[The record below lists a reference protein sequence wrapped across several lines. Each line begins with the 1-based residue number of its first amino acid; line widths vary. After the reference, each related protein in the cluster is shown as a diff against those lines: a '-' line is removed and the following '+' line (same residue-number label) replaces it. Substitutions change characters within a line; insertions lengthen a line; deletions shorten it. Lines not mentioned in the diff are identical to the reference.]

1 MFSALFV
8 RNRSLNLRVVFVV
21 AAWFIS
27 SGYAGIP
34 IQNNS
39 KFAVKVFAV
48 IQRADQFGMPSITFA
63 APPIITPGTTA
74 QALVDNMANAID
86 IQWTLYA
93 KVNGRWSPHTVM
105 LSRTNDNGV
114 AGIIIDNKT
123 NDKGE
128 PVFCI
133 SLH

>member
-1 MFSALFV
+1 MEALKK
-8 RNRSLNLRVVFVV
+8 RLSVVVV

-39 KFAVKVFAV
+39 RFAVKVFAV
-48 IQRADQFGMPSITFA
+48 FEKTDQSGFPSVTLA
-63 APPIITPGTTA
+63 APPIILPGATA
-74 QALVDNMANAID
+74 QALVDNITHSTD

-93 KVNGRWSPHTVM
+93 KVNDRWSPHTVM

-114 AGIIIDNKT
+114 TGVIIDSKT

-128 PVFCI
+128 HVFSI